1 MITTDFLPGSPCWV
15 DVSSPDTEAS
25 ASFYQR
31 VFGWKAVQEVP
42 EAAGYLGL
50 QLDGAT
56 VAGLTPL
63 AGEGERPGWTVF
75 FHDPDVDSTV
85 PAVERLG
92 GSVLV
97 EPFDVLG
104 LGRTA
109 QFFDPQGARFAVWKP
124 IGFPGVQRADVP
136 GSLCRVELWTP
147 DGDGSVDFYRELFR
161 WNYTDSPRPAE
172 NGRYRVITPA
182 RAGRDRDQ
190 GGIMALPPERVDDTE
205 GSAEWN
211 PVFQVAD
218 ADEALEAVRI
228 GGGQVYMGP
237 EDTPDVGRI
246 AVCADP
252 FGAGFIL
259 LEPSQE

>member
-15 DVSSPDTEAS
+15 EVSSPDTDAS
-25 ASFYQR
+25 AAFYRR
-31 VFGWKAVQEVP
+31 VFGWKAIEDSP
-42 EAAGYLGL
+42 EAAGYLCFR
-50 QLDGAT
+50 LDEDG
-56 VAGLTPL
+56 VAGLSPL
-63 AGEGERPGWTVF
+63 LGEGERPEWTVF

-85 PAVERLG
+85 HAVERLG

-97 EPFDVLG
+97 EPFDVLR

-124 IGFPGVQRADVP
+124 AEFPGVRRADAP
-136 GSLCRVELWTP
+136 GTLCRVELWTP
-147 DGDGSVDFYRELFR
+147 DGDGSVEFYRELFR
-161 WNYTDSPRPAE
+161 WSCTDPPAPRE

-182 RAGRDRDQ
+182 GSDRDQ

-211 PVFQVAD
+211 PVFRVAD
-218 ADEALEAVRI
+218 ADETLENVRV
-228 GGGQVYMGP
+228 GGGQVYTGP
-237 EDTPDVGRI
+237 QDTPGMGRL

-259 LEPSQE
+259 LEPPQE